1 VNYELTEQLLDKA
14 VEYAKQHGHK
24 MAIAVTDDGGIL
36 VGFRRMDGCFKG
48 SVEIAIKKA
57 KTCALFPLPSGA
69 FGELIQHQDLIGM
82 EQTNGG
88 LCVFHGGLPIFND
101 GTLIGAIGVSGGS
114 AEEDLAVAE
123 FTVTHSDSG

>member
-1 VNYELTEQLLDKA
+1 MNYELTEQLLDKA
-14 VEYAKQHGHK
+14 VEYSKQHGHK

-36 VGFRRMDGCFKG
+36 MGFRRMDGCFKG

-69 FGELIQHQDLIGM
+69 FGQLIQDQHLIGM

-88 LCVFHGGLPIFND
+88 LCVFHGGLPIFRD
-101 GTLIGAIGVSGGS
+101 GILIGAIGVSGGS

-123 FTVTHSDSG
+123 FAATFSECT